1 MVPML
6 ILPKVFS
13 PQWCGAVLC
22 LLLLHLSSPFSGA
35 AELHLNGNWSI
46 PYGDDD
52 GPWILGQ
59 SYSVSV
65 DQELT
70 AAMNIGGN
78 VRYTT
83 TEQQSSDKT
92 STLTPSLFF
101 GITNDLFRF
110 NLSGSQSDRKTDSEP
125 TATTRSW
132 TSSISTN
139 IPNQLWPQ
147 FRLSYGETKD
157 TNDENPA
164 TIDSKSENLSASV
177 DYSWRYIKF
186 LYSYRHDNTTD
197 RPSNSKS
204 KTIGHTT
211 NVQLSKDLFDNRLS
225 VSASHQYS
233 INTTKVSTTTVGG
246 QVLVDL
252 VAAAAYGGIDN
263 TPDDG
268 ALPAVPTLNDQDFFT
283 STGIGIPSVTDS
295 LNLALQI
302 NLQTFSRLEFYFD
315 RLMTT
320 VTQNRLHWRFY
331 TSMDNMIW
339 SPLAILPS
347 IVFIE
352 EDNRNVARI
361 IFPTPIKGVRYIKA
375 VVTAD
380 PGLDNAF
387 FSEILAQDE
396 IDGSG
401 GTVSNDY
408 TTENYQT
415 SITYR
420 PWEPFQVGYSFSR
433 SLTDSDRSP
442 LSTQDNH
449 TVSSHLDLNRFFMV
463 SASLSKNIDDVE
475 GQEKRKTDSASV
487 SYQAAPVDTMTFSLN
502 GTRSD
507 YYIDSLKDRSISSIS
522 TTLATVIIPDFTA
535 NVSYQTST
543 SKNYIDNDES
553 TSDSYTINL
562 MARIN
567 PRLNL
572 SYYYSYNEIGTHN
585 ASLLFH
591 PSDLLS
597 FTFNAMLTEATQ
609 SYSASTHYQLTR
621 KIQADAHYLFS
632 TTDGDDSSG
641 SRLNLNWNMSSYLS
655 VRNSLAWQQDS
666 TGDKWWGLITISYN
680 F

>member
-1 MVPML
+1 ML
-6 ILPKVFS
+6 IVSKVFS
-13 PQWCGAVLC
+13 PQWYGAVLC
-22 LLLLHLSSPFSGA
+22 LLLLHLSSPFGC
-35 AELHLNGNWSI
+35 AETLHLNGNWSI

-65 DQELT
+65 DQEIT

-101 GITNDLFRF
+101 GITNDLFRY
-110 NLSGSQSDRKTDSEP
+110 NLSGSQSDRKTGSEP

-157 TNDENPA
+157 TNDANPA
-164 TIDSKSENLSASV
+164 TVDSDSENLSASV
-177 DYSWRYIKF
+177 DYTWRYIKF

-204 KTIGHTT
+204 KTIGHST
-211 NVQLSKDLFDNRLS
+211 NIQLSKDLFDNRLS

-252 VAAAAYGGIDN
+252 VASAAYAGVDN
-263 TPDDG
+263 TPEDG
-268 ALPAVPTLNDQDFFT
+268 ALPALPSLNDQDFFT
-283 STGIGIPSVTDS
+283 STGLGIPAVTDS

-302 NLQTFSRLEFYFD
+302 NLQTFQRLEFYFD

-320 VTQNRLHWRFY
+320 VTQNRLHWTFY

-339 SPLAILPS
+339 SPLATIPS
-347 IVFIE
+347 LTFIE
-352 EDNRNVARI
+352 EDSRSIARI
-361 IFPTPIKGVRYIKA
+361 IFPTPIKAVRYIKA

-380 PGLDNAF
+380 TGLDNAF
-387 FSEILAQDE
+387 FTEILAQDE
-396 IDGSG
+396 ISGSS

-408 TTENYQT
+408 TAENYQT

-420 PWEPFQVGYSFSR
+420 PWEPFQIGYSFSR

-449 TVSSHLDLNRFFMV
+449 TVSSHLNLNRFFMV
-463 SASLSKNIDDVE
+463 STSLSRNIDDVE
-475 GQEKRKTDSASV
+475 KQEKRKTNSASV
-487 SYQAAPVDTMTFSLN
+487 SYQATPVDTMTFSLN

-507 YYIDSLKDRSISSIS
+507 YYIDSFKERSISSIS

-543 SKNYIDNDES
+543 SKNYIDNNDT

-567 PRLNL
+567 PQLNL

-597 FTFNAMLTEATQ
+597 FTLNAMLTEETQ

-621 KIQADAHYLFS
+621 KIQADAHYLFT
-632 TTDGDDSSG
+632 TTDGDDSHG
-641 SRLNLNWNMSSYLS
+641 SRLNLNWDMSSFLS
-655 VRNSLAWQQDS
+655 IRNSLAWQQDS
-666 TGDKWWGLITISYN
+666 MGDKWWGLVTISYN

>member
-1 MVPML
+1 ML
-6 ILPKVFS
+6 IVSKVFS
-13 PQWCGAVLC
+13 PRWYGAVFC
-22 LLLLHLSSPFSGA
+22 LLLLHLSSPFGC
-35 AELHLNGNWSI
+35 AEALHLNGNWSI

-65 DQELT
+65 DQEIT

-110 NLSGSQSDRKTDSEP
+110 NLSGSQSDRKTGSEP

-157 TNDENPA
+157 TNDANPA
-164 TIDSKSENLSASV
+164 TIDSDSENLSTSV
-177 DYSWRYIKF
+177 DYTWRYIKF

-204 KTIGHTT
+204 KTIGHST
-211 NVQLSKDLFDNRLS
+211 NIQLSKDLFDNRLS

-233 INTTKVSTTTVGG
+233 INTTKVSTITVGG

-252 VAAAAYGGIDN
+252 VASAAYAGVDN
-263 TPDDG
+263 TPSDG
-268 ALPAVPTLNDQDFFT
+268 ALPALPTLNDQDFFT
-283 STGIGIPSVTDS
+283 STGLGIPSVSDS

-302 NLQTFSRLEFYFD
+302 NLQTFQRLEFYFD

-320 VTQNRLHWRFY
+320 VTQNRLHWTFY

-339 SPLAILPS
+339 SPLATIPS
-347 IVFIE
+347 LTFIE
-352 EDNRNVARI
+352 EDSRSIARI
-361 IFPTPIKGVRYIKA
+361 IFPTPIKAVRYIKA

-387 FSEILAQDE
+387 FTEILAQDE
-396 IDGSG
+396 INGSS

-408 TTENYQT
+408 TAENYQT
-415 SITYR
+415 SVTYR
-420 PWEPFQVGYSFSR
+420 PWEPFQIGYSFSR

-449 TVSSHLDLNRFFMV
+449 TVSSHLNLNRFFMV
-463 SASLSKNIDDVE
+463 STSLSRNIDDVE
-475 GQEKRKTDSASV
+475 KQEKRKTNSASV
-487 SYQAAPVDTMTFSLN
+487 SYQATPVDTMTFSLN

-507 YYIDSLKDRSISSIS
+507 YYIDSFKERSISSIS

-543 SKNYIDNDES
+543 SKNYIDNNDT

-567 PRLNL
+567 PQLNL

-597 FTFNAMLTEATQ
+597 FTLNAMLTEETQ

-621 KIQADAHYLFS
+621 KIQADAHYLFT
-632 TTDGDDSSG
+632 TTDGDESHG
-641 SRLNLNWNMSSYLS
+641 SRLNLNWDMSSFLS
-655 VRNSLAWQQDS
+655 IRNSLAWQQDS
-666 TGDKWWGLITISYN
+666 MGDSWWGLVTISYN